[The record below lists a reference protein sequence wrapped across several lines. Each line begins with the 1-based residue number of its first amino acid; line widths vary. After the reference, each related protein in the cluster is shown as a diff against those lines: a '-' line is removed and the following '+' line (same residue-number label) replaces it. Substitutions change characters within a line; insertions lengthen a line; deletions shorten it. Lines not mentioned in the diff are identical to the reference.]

1 MAFPQ
6 LLAWNAVD
14 DPTVFNYQ
22 IGVGQSPGAY
32 TQSADAGNALQYTYS
47 FTSPGT
53 WYVAIRAQAPDG
65 FGPYGTEFTVT
76 VGPTASRP
84 FMS

>member
-1 MAFPQ
+1 MPYPQ
-6 LLAWNAVD
+6 GIAWDAVD
-14 DPTVFNYQ
+14 DSTVFNYQ
-22 IGVGQSPGAY
+22 VGVGRSSGAY
-32 TQSADAGNALQYTYS
+32 TESADAGNALFYTYS
-47 FTSPGT
+47 FSAPGT

-84 FMS
+84 FMG